1 MSLPPEE
8 QADDA
13 QTPEDPVQE
22 SQQPEL
28 GEPENESGTEIPNL
42 PPPPLFT
49 VGPLSEEP
57 EEGTLQHPPAGEDLP

>member
-13 QTPEDPVQE
+13 QTAEDAEPE
-22 SQQPEL
+22 SQRPEL
-28 GEPENESGTEIPNL
+28 GEPENESGIEIANL
-42 PPPPLFT
+42 PPPPLVT

>member
-1 MSLPPEE
+1 MSLPPYE

-13 QTPEDPVQE
+13 QPPEDPAQE

-28 GEPENESGTEIPNL
+28 GEPESDPGVEVANL
-42 PPPPLFT
+42 PPPPLVT
-49 VGPLSEEP
+49 VGPLSKEP